1 MFYRFR
7 FIVTPALRIFHQT
20 KDIICLVYTDIETR
34 NKNKAGLR
42 CKAVT
47 DREWCFVVSIN
58 KCAVQNIAV
67 LYIDLNNINY
77 SIMVIGCL
85 IKKDQYTCKRKENL
99 MNDYYILN
107 ATAVLYVNFMSNFPL
122 LDRVL
127 LSFKISPKE
136 FYRFGR

>member
-1 MFYRFR
+1 
-7 FIVTPALRIFHQT
+7 
-20 KDIICLVYTDIETR
+20 
-34 NKNKAGLR
+34 
-42 CKAVT
+42 
-47 DREWCFVVSIN
+47 
-58 KCAVQNIAV
+58 
-67 LYIDLNNINY
+67 
-77 SIMVIGCL
+77 MVIGCL